1 MSFSIIGSHFIE
13 CQKFNVYVFFTQYS
27 GKNEI
32 KKKIFTNSLHFSYL
46 FKALVANPEKYW
58 NIEQKINKP
67 TLYSAGSRTSLN
79 DSEIDLYFTM
89 SENS

>member
-46 FKALVANPEKYW
+46 FKALVANPEKY
-58 NIEQKINKP
+58 
-67 TLYSAGSRTSLN
+67 
-79 DSEIDLYFTM
+79 
-89 SENS
+89 